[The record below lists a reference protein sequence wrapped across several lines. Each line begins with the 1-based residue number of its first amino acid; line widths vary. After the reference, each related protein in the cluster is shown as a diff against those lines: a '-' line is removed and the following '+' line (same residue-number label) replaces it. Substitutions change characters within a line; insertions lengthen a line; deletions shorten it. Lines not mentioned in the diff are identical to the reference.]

1 MSIIQSI
8 SLYKEYFNGKIS
20 VEALSNIN
28 LSIKKGEFTV
38 LAGPSGSGKTTLLN
52 MFGCM
57 DKPTKGNLI
66 IDGKNSETFTKN
78 DSSNFRREK
87 IGFIFQAYN
96 LIPVLSA
103 YENIEFSLNLLNK
116 FSKEEKKKNNW
127 NNGRGRNI
135 TV

>member
-1 MSIIQSI
+1 MAIVKSSA
-8 SLYKEYFNGKIS
+8 LYKEYFNGKIM

-28 LSIKKGEFTV
+28 LSIEKGEFVV

-57 DKPTKGNLI
+57 DKPTQGELI
-66 IDGKNSETFTKN
+66 IDGKNSADFSKS

-103 YENIEFSLNLLNK
+103 YENIEFSLSMLGNLS
-116 FSKEEKKKNNW
+116 SKEKAEKSKKLW
-127 NNGRGRNI
+127 KRLKF
-135 TV
+135 